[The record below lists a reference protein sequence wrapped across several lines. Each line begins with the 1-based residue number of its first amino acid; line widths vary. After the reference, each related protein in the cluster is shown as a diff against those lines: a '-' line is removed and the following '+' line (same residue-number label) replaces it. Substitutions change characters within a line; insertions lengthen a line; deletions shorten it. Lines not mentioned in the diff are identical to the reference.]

1 MNTDT
6 IERRDGLAM
15 RLADEADR
23 RDDRLNR
30 AEAELSYEF
39 QRSVELGDPD
49 ATPDWTGFTP
59 DYDAARKLRIPFA
72 DKQRM
77 PRRRVAVHEAFAES
91 LDYGNGPDHADVL
104 RVLTIAMH
112 SSDPMVSLAARQL
125 VKRCADKYAQMNWE
139 DEE

>member
-6 IERRDGLAM
+6 IERRDGWAM

-30 AEAELSYEF
+30 AEADLSYEF

-59 DYDAARKLRIPFA
+59 DYDTARKHNIPFGSKA
-72 DKQRM
+72 M
-77 PRRRVAVHEAFAES
+77 PRRKVAVHEAFAQS
-91 LDYGNGPDHADVL
+91 LDFSNGPNHADVL
-104 RVLTIAMH
+104 RLVTLALH
-112 SSDPMVSLAARQL
+112 SSDAMVSLAAKQL
-125 VKRCADKYAQMNWE
+125 VKRCADKYAQMTAE
-139 DEE
+139 DEA

>member
-6 IERRDGLAM
+6 IERRDGWVM

-30 AEAELSYEF
+30 AEADLSYEF

-59 DYDAARKLRIPFA
+59 DYDAARKHNIPFGS
-72 DKQRM
+72 KGM

-91 LDYGNGPDHADVL
+91 LDYGNGPSHADVL
-104 RVLTIAMH
+104 RVLSFALK
-112 SSDPMVSLAARQL
+112 SSDPMVALAARQL
-125 VKRCADKYAQMNWE
+125 VKRCADKFAEMNVE
-139 DEE
+139 DE